1 MPLPSLMTSLPAGSD
16 ARPVERV
23 LLLATPNTYRAQSF
37 SAAAKKL
44 GVEIL
49 WGLDMPAALCSGW
62 PNVVALNLRDR
73 AAAGSEIVALGQ
85 RSSFAAVLAL
95 DDAASLAAADACER
109 LGLEH
114 NAPAAALA
122 ARDKLVMREYLQAA
136 GVRGPGYCAYDLQTD
151 AVALAQRVAYPC
163 VLKPT
168 LLNGS
173 RGVIRADSASEFVAA
188 WARVRAIV
196 VGSAGNQILVEDY
209 MPGAE
214 VAVECLLTAAGL
226 QVLAVFD
233 KPDALEGPFFEET
246 IYVTPS
252 RLADAV
258 LVEIAAVTAAAAA
271 ALGLRTGPLH
281 AELRINAAGVWPLEL
296 NARSIGGRCSSTVRL
311 DSGVVLEE
319 LILLQAVGRA
329 LPALRREEGSRG
341 VMMIPIPADGMLREV
356 RGLAEARAVAG
367 VDEVDISA
375 RLNYPL
381 VRLPEGDGYL
391 GFIVAHADT
400 PGAVEAALREAHRRL
415 GFVVEPQILLRA
427 K

>member
-1 MPLPSLMTSLPAGSD
+1 M
-16 ARPVERV
+16 
-23 LLLATPNTYRAQSF
+23 
-37 SAAAKKL
+37 
-44 GVEIL
+44 
-49 WGLDMPAALCSGW
+49 
-62 PNVVALNLRDR
+62 
-73 AAAGSEIVALGQ
+73 
-85 RSSFAAVLAL
+85 
-95 DDAASLAAADACER
+95 
-109 LGLEH
+109 
-114 NAPAAALA
+114 
-122 ARDKLVMREYLQAA
+122 
-136 GVRGPGYCAYDLQTD
+136 
-151 AVALAQRVAYPC
+151 
-163 VLKPT
+163 
-168 LLNGS
+168 
-173 RGVIRADSASEFVAA
+173 
-188 WARVRAIV
+188 
-196 VGSAGNQILVEDY
+196 
-209 MPGAE
+209 
-214 VAVECLLTAAGL
+214 
-226 QVLAVFD
+226 FD

-329 LPALRREEGSRG
+329 LPPLRREEGSRG

-356 RGLAEARAVAG
+356 RGLAHARAVDG

>member
-1 MPLPSLMTSLPAGSD
+1 M
-16 ARPVERV
+16 
-23 LLLATPNTYRAQSF
+23 
-37 SAAAKKL
+37 
-44 GVEIL
+44 
-49 WGLDMPAALCSGW
+49 
-62 PNVVALNLRDR
+62 
-73 AAAGSEIVALGQ
+73 
-85 RSSFAAVLAL
+85 
-95 DDAASLAAADACER
+95 
-109 LGLEH
+109 
-114 NAPAAALA
+114 
-122 ARDKLVMREYLQAA
+122 
-136 GVRGPGYCAYDLQTD
+136 
-151 AVALAQRVAYPC
+151 
-163 VLKPT
+163 
-168 LLNGS
+168 
-173 RGVIRADSASEFVAA
+173 
-188 WARVRAIV
+188 
-196 VGSAGNQILVEDY
+196 
-209 MPGAE
+209 
-214 VAVECLLTAAGL
+214 
-226 QVLAVFD
+226 
-233 KPDALEGPFFEET
+233 
-246 IYVTPS
+246 TPS

-356 RGLAEARAVAG
+356 RGLAEARAVDG

>member
-1 MPLPSLMTSLPAGSD
+1 M
-16 ARPVERV
+16 
-23 LLLATPNTYRAQSF
+23 
-37 SAAAKKL
+37 
-44 GVEIL
+44 
-49 WGLDMPAALCSGW
+49 
-62 PNVVALNLRDR
+62 
-73 AAAGSEIVALGQ
+73 
-85 RSSFAAVLAL
+85 
-95 DDAASLAAADACER
+95 
-109 LGLEH
+109 
-114 NAPAAALA
+114 
-122 ARDKLVMREYLQAA
+122 
-136 GVRGPGYCAYDLQTD
+136 
-151 AVALAQRVAYPC
+151 
-163 VLKPT
+163 
-168 LLNGS
+168 
-173 RGVIRADSASEFVAA
+173 
-188 WARVRAIV
+188 
-196 VGSAGNQILVEDY
+196 
-209 MPGAE
+209 
-214 VAVECLLTAAGL
+214 
-226 QVLAVFD
+226 FD

-329 LPALRREEGSRG
+329 LPPLRREEGSRG

-356 RGLAEARAVAG
+356 RGLAQARAVDG

>member
-1 MPLPSLMTSLPAGSD
+1 M
-16 ARPVERV
+16 
-23 LLLATPNTYRAQSF
+23 
-37 SAAAKKL
+37 
-44 GVEIL
+44 
-49 WGLDMPAALCSGW
+49 
-62 PNVVALNLRDR
+62 
-73 AAAGSEIVALGQ
+73 
-85 RSSFAAVLAL
+85 
-95 DDAASLAAADACER
+95 
-109 LGLEH
+109 
-114 NAPAAALA
+114 
-122 ARDKLVMREYLQAA
+122 
-136 GVRGPGYCAYDLQTD
+136 
-151 AVALAQRVAYPC
+151 
-163 VLKPT
+163 
-168 LLNGS
+168 
-173 RGVIRADSASEFVAA
+173 
-188 WARVRAIV
+188 
-196 VGSAGNQILVEDY
+196 
-209 MPGAE
+209 
-214 VAVECLLTAAGL
+214 
-226 QVLAVFD
+226 FD

-258 LVEIAAVTAAAAA
+258 LVEIASVTAAAAA

-329 LPALRREEGSRG
+329 LPPLRREEGSRG

-356 RGLAEARAVAG
+356 RGLAEARAVDG

>member
-37 SAAAKKL
+37 STAAKKL

-73 AAAGSEIVALGQ
+73 AAAASEIVALGQ
-85 RSSFAAVLAL
+85 RSNFAAILAL

-151 AVALAQRVAYPC
+151 AVALAQQVTYPC

-173 RGVIRADSASEFVAA
+173 RGVIRANNAADFVAA

-196 VGSAGNQILVEDY
+196 DGSAGNQILVEDY

-258 LVEIAAVTAAAAA
+258 LVEIASVTAAAAA
-271 ALGLRTGPLH
+271 ALGLLTGPLH

-400 PGAVEAALREAHRRL
+400 PGAVEAVLREAHRRL